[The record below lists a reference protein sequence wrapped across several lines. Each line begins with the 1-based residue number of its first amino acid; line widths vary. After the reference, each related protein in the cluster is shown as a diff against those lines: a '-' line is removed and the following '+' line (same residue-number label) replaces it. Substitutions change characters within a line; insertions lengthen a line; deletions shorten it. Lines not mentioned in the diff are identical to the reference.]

1 MYASKP
7 FFRKSSRTSAEL
19 TAAAEDP
26 NSPIFGMPI
35 LDVHKAK
42 TVVVV
47 KRSLS
52 AGFAGIPN
60 GLFIRDNSLMVKGDA
75 KEVLQA
81 TTSAI
86 KEL

>member
-1 MYASKP
+1 MFGEIYYTLLYA
-7 FFRKSSRTSAEL
+7 
-19 TAAAEDP
+19 
-26 NSPIFGMPI
+26 
-35 LDVHKAK
+35 
-42 TVVVV
+42 VVVV